1 MSDEAK
7 MNKTTGRAGDALR
20 HLPASPHTIAPRTAA
35 LKDGRAPR
43 RKNVRFCRTKS
54 ALSAFFSLICVL
66 IGSLAKAQSEPQY
79 TGTFAMPSAVNPAA
93 AGCAGLTSATA
104 AFRQQWVGF
113 DGAPRQFLLSVDTE
127 LAFLRNFHGLGLTAV
142 QDKTGPVTALNL
154 AASYSYHIYLDK
166 GILGLGARFGVYN
179 VKFESGD
186 LHTSPS
192 GLQDD
197 YHQESDEALSGAD
210 DSQSAFDV
218 GLGAFFQSE
227 ASFISLSL
235 AHLTAPDLELK
246 NGARLNVRPVL
257 LVGGGRLLGRDVKA
271 RSFEPRLAFMTDFAS
286 WQLELMANFNFNRF
300 FWAGVGVRLQDA
312 LPVAAGVRLRNGLD
326 ISYAYDISLSR
337 LKRYNSGSHEV
348 VARYSFDF
356 DRQKPTKR
364 YKSVR
369 IL

>member
-1 MSDEAK
+1 M
-7 MNKTTGRAGDALR
+7 AL
-20 HLPASPHTIAPRTAA
+20 
-35 LKDGRAPR
+35 
-43 RKNVRFCRTKS
+43 
-54 ALSAFFSLICVL
+54 
-66 IGSLAKAQSEPQY
+66 AQSEPQY
-79 TGTFAMPSAVNPAA
+79 TGSFAMPSVVNPAA
-93 AGCAGLTSATA
+93 AGCGGLTSATA

-113 DGAPRQFLLSVDTE
+113 DGAPKQFLLNAGTE
-127 LAFLRNFHGLGLTAV
+127 IAFLHNFHGLGLTAV
-142 QDKTGPVTALNL
+142 QDKAGAVTALNL

-179 VKFESGD
+179 VKFEAGD

-227 ASFISLSL
+227 ASFLSLSM
-235 AHLTAPDLELK
+235 AHLTAPELELK
-246 NGARLNVRPVL
+246 NGARLKVRPVL
-257 LVGGGRLLGRDVKA
+257 LLGAGRLLGRDVRA
-271 RSFEPRLAFMTDFAS
+271 RSFEPRLAFLTDFAS

-300 FWAGVGVRLQDA
+300 FWAGVGARLQDA

-326 ISYAYDISLSR
+326 ISYAYDICLSR
-337 LKRYNSGSHEV
+337 LKRYNTGSHEI